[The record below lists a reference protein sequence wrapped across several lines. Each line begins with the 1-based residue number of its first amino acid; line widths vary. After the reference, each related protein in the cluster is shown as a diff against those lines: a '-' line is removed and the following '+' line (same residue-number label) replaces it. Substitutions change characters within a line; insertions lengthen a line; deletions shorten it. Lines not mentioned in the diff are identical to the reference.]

1 MIVIPTRRMKNKSMI
16 RSGLGAIVLMGAIFG
31 GACSRLVKVS
41 DSSIPRLAAP
51 IATTSFDN
59 LTSQLAPFIE
69 LQSLRAWS
77 VYLRFDDLESAER
90 YREAEAILVLK
101 RPDKIRLIIQVPVV
115 KTRIAEMASEDNRF
129 KVAIYPADYRRFLM
143 GTNTADYSAWRERLG
158 EKGRSALVS
167 ARPFHFTDALL
178 IEPLHRQDPRYAYS
192 LEEAFIEGPDTAP
205 GAKKGARVLKSYY
218 VISEIELPGEGRTVA
233 RVRRKFWFDR
243 TNQSAFAKQQLY
255 DAQGTLH
262 TEVTYSNFKK
272 LKETDQTLWPG
283 VIQVSRPHDNY
294 QARLTFSEERFETN
308 VELPPNAFLLENSEG
323 LPETDLDK
331 PVAATPLAS
340 PAGRSR

>member
-1 MIVIPTRRMKNKSMI
+1 MKSKSMI
-16 RSGLGAIVLMGAIFG
+16 RSGLGAIVLLGAIVG
-31 GACSRLVKVS
+31 SACSSLVKVS
-41 DSSIPRLAAP
+41 DTSIPRLATP
-51 IATTSFDN
+51 VATTSFDD
-59 LTSQLAPFIE
+59 LASRLAPFIE

-90 YREAEAILVLK
+90 YREAEAIMVLK

-129 KVAIYPADYRRFLM
+129 KVAIYPSDYRRFLR

-167 ARPFHFTDALL
+167 TRPFHFTDALL
-178 IEPLHRQDPRYAYS
+178 VEPLHRQDPRFTYS
-192 LEEAFIEGPDTAP
+192 LEEAFIEGPDPAP
-205 GAKKGARVLKSYY
+205 GAKKGARVLKSFY
-218 VISEIELPGEGRTVA
+218 VISEIELPGKGESVA
-233 RVRRKFWFDR
+233 RLRRKFWFDR
-243 TNQSAFAKQQLY
+243 TNQSALARQQLY

-262 TEVTYSNFKK
+262 TEVTYSNYKK
-272 LKETDQTLWPG
+272 LKETDATLWPS

-308 VELPPNAFLLENSEG
+308 IELPPNAFLLENSEG

-331 PVAATPLAS
+331 PAASPPPAT